1 MVGCI
6 ADGGVA
12 RIELWLYGC
21 LYCLWYG
28 CSSRVMVVCLVE
40 WLLGY
45 NGGCMIG
52 CIVYGMV
59 AQVE

>member
-1 MVGCI
+1 
-6 ADGGVA
+6 
-12 RIELWLYGC
+12 
-21 LYCLWYG
+21 
-28 CSSRVMVVCLVE
+28 MVVCLVE

-59 AQVE
+59 AQEE

>member
-1 MVGCI
+1 MV
-6 ADGGVA
+6 
-12 RIELWLYGC
+12 YGC